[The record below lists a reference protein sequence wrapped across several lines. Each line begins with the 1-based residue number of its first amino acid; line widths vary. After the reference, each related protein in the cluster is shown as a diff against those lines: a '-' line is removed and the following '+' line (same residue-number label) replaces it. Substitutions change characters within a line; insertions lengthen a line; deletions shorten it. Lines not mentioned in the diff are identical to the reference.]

1 MKNKRQQPKEYYLL
15 DTGVE
20 NMFINEY
27 MPMAPGEYVKVYLFA
42 LMYADIGEEMS
53 NRMIAKQLDIQE
65 EDVLKAW
72 NYWEHLGLIS
82 KIPFEHGGRFD
93 YTVEFMNLKE
103 HLYTASAKGADSTST
118 LYSPISSSDVSSVKR
133 VPLEESVA
141 ADLSDLQLEKMYNSI
156 EKILGKTLSG
166 TEMMDI
172 LSWIKD
178 LDMSYDVILTAYR
191 HCSQLK
197 KTNVRYV
204 AAVIREWHA
213 KGLDTSEAVHIYL
226 EETDQRHYR
235 HRRIMK
241 ALGFSR
247 NPTEEEVRLMNSWF
261 DDMGFS
267 MDTVLSACRKTSG
280 ISSPNM
286 NYVNR
291 VLANWKEESSGINS
305 VSETGTTVNGIL
317 SNSTVMK
324 YYAKLQSDAQHEAE
338 IHRDEVY
345 KKVPKI
351 KEIEDEL
358 NRISMD
364 ISKSILFSSDQEN
377 TKLKALQDKSD
388 HLLVDKAVLLTEN
401 DFPVDYMEVK
411 YLCSECRDSGF
422 TDSGNRCS
430 CYPERSKEAE
440 LWIRKQKADREVFA

>member
-178 LDMSYDVILTAYR
+178 LED
-191 HCSQLK
+191 
-197 KTNVRYV
+197 
-204 AAVIREWHA
+204 
-213 KGLDTSEAVHIYL
+213 
-226 EETDQRHYR
+226 
-235 HRRIMK
+235 
-241 ALGFSR
+241 
-247 NPTEEEVRLMNSWF
+247 
-261 DDMGFS
+261 
-267 MDTVLSACRKTSG
+267 RK
-280 ISSPNM
+280 
-286 NYVNR
+286 
-291 VLANWKEESSGINS
+291 S
-305 VSETGTTVNGIL
+305 VV
-317 SNSTVMK
+317 
-324 YYAKLQSDAQHEAE
+324 
-338 IHRDEVY
+338 
-345 KKVPKI
+345 
-351 KEIEDEL
+351 
-358 NRISMD
+358 
-364 ISKSILFSSDQEN
+364 
-377 TKLKALQDKSD
+377 
-388 HLLVDKAVLLTEN
+388 
-401 DFPVDYMEVK
+401 
-411 YLCSECRDSGF
+411 
-422 TDSGNRCS
+422 
-430 CYPERSKEAE
+430 
-440 LWIRKQKADREVFA
+440 